1 MLSFEPQKHLL
12 FLPAIPEHPPMFL
25 MPHLDSFFPLI
36 LVKFML
42 FQNST
47 RQRDGRHIRI
57 YGQLCKNKFFSR
69 MKFNHEKNLQG
80 FHLVEERRHE
90 HGLQITL
97 ELFMGP
103 LQGLD
108 LSLGAFKNLV
118 SWVFASRG
126 FLLLTLFPNFSECLF
141 PSS

>member
-1 MLSFEPQKHLL
+1 MFSFEPQKHLL

-47 RQRDGRHIRI
+47 RQRDGRHIRLC
-57 YGQLCKNKFFSR
+57 GQLCKNKFFSH
-69 MKFNHEKNLQG
+69 MKFNHENNLQG

-97 ELFMGP
+97 QLLMV
-103 LQGLD
+103 LN
-108 LSLGAFKNLV
+108 LSLGAFKNRL
-118 SWVFASRG
+118 SPVFASRG
-126 FLLLTLFPNFSECLF
+126 ILLLTLFSYFSECLF